1 MSIINPKKL
10 ERLLNDIPDLDPEIR
25 KQVEEANKSPRPKRW
40 GWGHRSPTPKIVKV
54 DPL

>member
-25 KQVEEANKSPRPKRW
+25 KQVEEANKSPRPKQR
-40 GWGHRSPTPKIVKV
+40 GWGHGAPAPKEIKV
-54 DPL
+54 NPL